1 MLKWEKLNLFIIYI
15 MTNSQEINPQNNV
28 VEFPTNKAIE
38 ELKRDT
44 LSQVE
49 RAITYDKFM
58 SKELSFIRSLVDHIT
73 WLNWIKPDKIVTDL
87 NEYRDQYKKQELK
100 DIKDDD
106 DRNDLDMAA

>member
-44 LSQVE
+44 LSQIE

-58 SKELSFIRSLVDHIT
+58 SQELSFIRSLVDHIT
-73 WLNWIKPDKIVTDL
+73 WLNWIKPDKMVTDL
-87 NEYRDQYKKQELK
+87 NKYRKEYKEQAFK
-100 DIKDDD
+100 DIENDDKK
-106 DRNDLDMAA
+106 NDLDIAA